1 MGIRI
6 DNIRKSYRLHGGAS
20 KRVLDG
26 LCAEFRRGEA
36 VGILGRNGAGKST
49 LLRLIAGVEH
59 PEAGRIERGMSISWP
74 LGHAAAMHYSIS
86 GADNARFIARIYDKP
101 MAETLAF
108 VEGFA
113 ELGEYYRQPVRT
125 YSAGMMQRLGFA
137 LSLAVD
143 FDCYLVDEAV
153 AAGDSRFA
161 ERCRQALLERRDR
174 STLLLVSHQPE
185 TVRAFCTT
193 GAVLKNGR
201 LTRYE
206 DLEQAIAA
214 YHDA

>member
-1 MGIRI
+1 MTITLS
-6 DNIRKSYRLHGGAS
+6 NVHKSYRLHGGGT
-20 KRVLDG
+20 KQVLSG
-26 LCAEFRRGEA
+26 LSAEFRRGEA

-49 LLRLIAGVEH
+49 LLRVISGVEH
-59 PEAGRIERGMSISWP
+59 PEAGQVERGMSISWP
-74 LGHAAAMHYSIS
+74 LGHAAAMHYSIT
-86 GADNARFIARIYDKP
+86 GADNARFIARIYEKP
-101 MAETLAF
+101 MAETLEF
-108 VEGFA
+108 VESFA
-113 ELGEYYRQPVRT
+113 ELGPYYRQPVRT
-125 YSAGMMQRLGFA
+125 YSAGMMSRLGFA

-143 FDCYLVDEAV
+143 FDCYLVDETV

-161 ERCRQALLERRDR
+161 ERCRTALLERRAR
-174 STLLLVSHQPE
+174 CTMLLVSHQPE
-185 TVRAFCTT
+185 TVRAFCTA